1 MTVFIFDS
9 ASNPILVVE
18 GVCPFFCN
26 VQIHTKT
33 KISLLAGVFTQTSQP
48 SLKYNDSN
56 LSSGGRL
63 GCIHPTQKFP
73 PLLWKPRV
81 AREKRLKTWMTWQ
94 WCFSARVLTINF
106 DPHALIH
113 FVSHILHVLT
123 SVPQQQ
129 QIVTFDRGM
138 LLHHPSGIRLCRY
151 GGSVWDK
158 FYTYLWHEWSQ
169 MISNDPSDHF
179 AGWGWS
185 KWSNTSSKGSSLRWR
200 FRCFLELCLH
210 FPEKCVNCECSIS

>member
-1 MTVFIFDS
+1 MYKSIQRQTFHCW
-9 ASNPILVVE
+9 P
-18 GVCPFFCN
+18 GY
-26 VQIHTKT
+26 
-33 KISLLAGVFTQTSQP
+33 SLRHP
-48 SLKYNDSN
+48 SHLSYNDSN
-56 LSSGGRL
+56 LSSGVGWVVS
-63 GCIHPTQKFP
+63 IPPQKP

-94 WCFSARVLTINF
+94 WCFSARVLRINF

-113 FVSHILHVLT
+113 FVSHILHALT

-151 GGSVWDK
+151 GGSVWDT

-200 FRCFLELCLH
+200 FRCFWSFVCTFLRNAWTASAAS
-210 FPEKCVNCECSIS
+210 VNSAAQSLSHHYEAFLKVNLR